1 MCRPS
6 SNIGLGREVNGPR
19 ITSAGPPAAYI
30 PSRTYGP
37 IGRRW
42 EVPVVGSGER
52 MSEPERQLTQQSQTG
67 AARHELSARQRE
79 KLNFIWSVK
88 EALRDHYKRHQ
99 YQDVILPFCVLR
111 RLDCVL
117 ESTKDKVVAKAT
129 ELGSDTWDAATDVLA
144 HAAGQPFWNASMFT
158 FSSLLAD
165 QHNIRRN
172 VHAYVRGFSP
182 NARDALVRFG
192 LPTQID
198 KMAEAEILYMVVKQF
213 AEIDL
218 HPDVV
223 SNLEMGYIYEELIRV
238 TADLS
243 NEEAGEHFTPRE
255 VIELMVNVLFA
266 DDDRLQVPSKIFTVY
281 DPACG
286 TGGMLTVAEDHLRR
300 INPTARLHLFGQELQ
315 PESYAVCR
323 TDMLLKGQDA
333 SRIVFGD
340 SFTQDGHAGQRFD
353 YMLANPPFGKDW
365 KTIEKAIK
373 AEHTD
378 HGFDGRFGAGLPA
391 TSDGQIL
398 FLQQMIS
405 KMRPVE
411 DGGSRIAVVFNGS
424 PLFSGDAGSGMSE
437 IRRWI
442 IENDWLD
449 AIIGLPDQLFYNT
462 GISTYVWVVTNRKRP
477 GRQGRVQLI
486 DARELFTK
494 MRKSLGNKR
503 NELTPA
509 HIAEI
514 TALYEDFTGGDRSKI
529 LPNSAFGYRKV
540 TVERPLRV
548 RYELTG
554 EALDG
559 LAKVKAV
566 EKLGDDAAT
575 LIDGLRDLVGR
586 RFDASADLE
595 AELAPVWEKVGKVAA
610 PVRKAVLA
618 AAIVRDPDAAVVE
631 TKKGPE
637 SDPELRDTEN
647 IPLDEDIDEFIAR
660 EVLPYAPDAW
670 VDESKTKVGYEI
682 PFTRHFYKYVPPRPL
697 AEIDADIKASQQ
709 RILALLAEVTE

>member
-1 MCRPS
+1 MAQTGKRKGS
-6 SNIGLGREVNGPR
+6 SLQ
-19 ITSAGPPAAYI
+19 AGGA
-30 PSRTYGP
+30 
-37 IGRRW
+37 GRR
-42 EVPVVGSGER
+42 
-52 MSEPERQLTQQSQTG
+52 
-67 AARHELSARQRE
+67 ELSAKQRE
-79 KLNFIWSVK
+79 KLSFIWSVK
-88 EALRDHYKRHQ
+88 ETLRDHYKRHQ

-117 ESTKDKVVAKAT
+117 EPTKDKVVAKA
-129 ELGSDTWDAATDVLA
+129 EKLGTDMWDAATDVLA
-144 HAAGQPFWNASMFT
+144 HAAGQPFWNASKFT

-192 LPTQID
+192 LPNQID
-198 KMAEAEILYMVVKQF
+198 KMAEAGILYLVVKQF

-218 HPDVV
+218 HPEVV

-266 DDDRLQVPSKIFTVY
+266 DDDRLQAKSKIFTVY

-286 TGGMLTVAEDHLRR
+286 TGGMLTVAEEHLRR
-300 INPTARLHLFGQELQ
+300 INPSARLHLFGQEVQ

-340 SFTQDGHAGQRFD
+340 SFTHDGHKGPRFD
-353 YMLANPPFGKDW
+353 YMLANPPYGKDW

-373 AEHTD
+373 REHAD

-405 KMRPVE
+405 KMRPVS

-477 GRQGRVQLI
+477 ERQGKVQLI
-486 DARELFTK
+486 DARELYAK

-503 NELTPA
+503 NELTPD
-509 HIAEI
+509 HIAQI
-514 TALYEDFTGGDRSKI
+514 TALYEDFTEGERSKI
-529 LPNSAFGYRKV
+529 LSNAAFGYHKV
-540 TVERPLRV
+540 TVERPLRI
-548 RYELTG
+548 RYEISPDTI
-554 EALDG
+554 A
-559 LAKVKAV
+559 AV
-566 EKLGDDAAT
+566 EAGKTFAKLEEDTRAVVREVLANLEGTTATTIEQFEKVFVPEAVMVWADHGWETEEGETGDIAWSLEITKAQAKT
-575 LIDGLRDLVGR
+575 LL
-586 RFDASADLE
+586 ADLTV
-595 AELAPVWEKVGKVAA
+595 P
-610 PVRKAVLA
+610 
-618 AAIVRDPDAAVVE
+618 DPDGDPVTDRKGVVQ
-631 TKKGPE
+631 P
-637 SDPELRDTEN
+637 DPGLRDTEV
-647 IPLDEDIDEFIAR
+647 IPLGGDIEAFIAR

-670 VDESKTKVGYEI
+670 VDHEKTRVGYEI

-709 RILALLAEVTE
+709 RILKLLAEVTE

>member
-1 MCRPS
+1 MSPAQEHRP
-6 SNIGLGREVNGPR
+6 GHVLG
-19 ITSAGPPAAYI
+19 AK
-30 PSRTYGP
+30 
-37 IGRRW
+37 
-42 EVPVVGSGER
+42 
-52 MSEPERQLTQQSQTG
+52 QQ
-67 AARHELSARQRE
+67 E

-88 EALRDHYKRHQ
+88 ETLRDHYKRHQ

-117 ESTKDKVVAKAT
+117 EPTKDEVVAKAD
-129 ELGSDTWDAATDVLA
+129 ELGADKWDAATEVLA
-144 HAAGQPFWNASMFT
+144 HVAGQSFWNASKFT
-158 FSSLLAD
+158 FGGLLAD

-182 NARDALVRFG
+182 NARDALERFG
-192 LPTQID
+192 LPNQID
-198 KMAEAEILYMVVKQF
+198 KLAEAEILYMVVKQF

-218 HPDVV
+218 HPHVV
-223 SNLEMGYIYEELIRV
+223 SNLEMGYIYEELVRV

-266 DDDRLQVPSKIFTVY
+266 DDDRLHAQSKIFTVY

-286 TGGMLTVAEDHLRR
+286 TGGMLSVAEDHLRA
-300 INPTARLHLFGQELQ
+300 INESARLHLFGQELQ

-340 SFTQDGHAGQRFD
+340 SFTNDGHKRRRFD
-353 YMLANPPFGKDW
+353 YMLANPPYGKDW

-373 AEHTD
+373 AEHAD
-378 HGFDGRFGAGLPA
+378 LGFEGRFGAGLPA

-462 GISTYVWVVTNRKRP
+462 GISTYVWVVTNRKRAE
-477 GRQGRVQLI
+477 RQGKVQLI

-503 NELTPA
+503 NELTPG

-514 TALYEDFTGGDRSKI
+514 TALYEDFTESDRSKI

-548 RYELTG
+548 RYELTADAVANLQG
-554 EALDG
+554 
-559 LAKVKAV
+559 VKAISN
-566 EKLGDDAAT
+566 LGADAAV
-575 LIDGLRDLVGR
+575 LIDALGDLVGVKY
-586 RFDASADLE
+586 DSQKDLE
-595 AELAPVWEKVGKVAA
+595 AALGPVWTKIGKVGA
-610 PVRKAVLA
+610 PVRKAVIISA
-618 AAIVRDPDAAVVE
+618 MVRDEEADPVRNKHGFEADA
-631 TKKGPE
+631 
-637 SDPELRDTEN
+637 ELRDTEN
-647 IPLDEDIDEFIAR
+647 IPLDEDVDAFIER
-660 EVLPYAPDAW
+660 EVLPFAPGAW
-670 VDESKTKVGYEI
+670 VDDTKTKVGYEI
-682 PFTRHFYKYVPPRPL
+682 PFTRLFYTYVPPRPL

-709 RILALLAEVTE
+709 RILRLLEEVTE

>member
-1 MCRPS
+1 MTDLS
-6 SNIGLGREVNGPR
+6 GGP
-19 ITSAGPPAAYI
+19 GPTPA
-30 PSRTYGP
+30 
-37 IGRRW
+37 
-42 EVPVVGSGER
+42 VG
-52 MSEPERQLTQQSQTG
+52 
-67 AARHELSARQRE
+67 LSAKQRE
-79 KLNFIWSVK
+79 KVNFIWSVK
-88 EALRDHYKRHQ
+88 ETLRDHYKRHQ

-117 ESTKDKVVAKAT
+117 EPTKDAVVAKAD
-129 ELGSDTWDAATDVLA
+129 EIGSDKWDAASDVLA
-144 HAAGQPFWNASMFT
+144 HVAGQPFWNASRFT
-158 FSSLLAD
+158 FGGLLAD
-165 QHNIRRN
+165 QHNVRQN

-192 LPTQID
+192 LPNQID
-198 KMAEAEILYMVVKQF
+198 KMAEAQILYMVVKQF

-218 HPDVV
+218 HPDAV

-266 DDDRLQVPSKIFTVY
+266 DDDRLLTPSRIFTVY

-286 TGGMLTVAEDHLRR
+286 TGGMLSVAEDHLRS
-300 INPTARLHLFGQELQ
+300 INPSARLHLFGQELQ

-323 TDMLLKGQDA
+323 TDMLLKGQGA

-340 SFTQDGHAGQRFD
+340 SFTQDGHAGRRFD
-353 YMLANPPFGKDW
+353 YMLANPPYGKDW
-365 KTIEKAIK
+365 KTIEKAIRS
-373 AEHTD
+373 EHAY
-378 HGFDGRFGAGLPA
+378 GFDGRFGAGLPG

-405 KMRPVE
+405 KMQPID

-442 IENDWLD
+442 IESDWLD

-462 GISTYVWVVTNRKRP
+462 GIYTYVWVVTNRKRP
-477 GRQGRVQLI
+477 ERRGHVQLI
-486 DARELFTK
+486 DARQLYAK

-503 NELTPA
+503 NELTRS

-514 TALYEDFTGGDRSKI
+514 TALYEDFTDGERSKV

-548 RYELTG
+548 RYEITDETVTAVAAVKPVVSLG
-554 EALDG
+554 ERAGVLLDALGG
-559 LAKVKAV
+559 LIG
-566 EKLGDDAAT
+566 ERYPTLAA
-575 LIDGLRDLVGR
+575 
-586 RFDASADLE
+586 LE
-595 AELAPVWEKVGKVAA
+595 TALAPVWVKLAKVGA
-610 PVRKAVLA
+610 PVRKAVVGA
-618 AAIVRDPDAAVVE
+618 AMVRDHDAEPVR
-631 TKKGPE
+631 TKKGYEP
-637 SDPELRDTEN
+637 DPELRDTEN
-647 IPLDEDIDEFIAR
+647 IPLDEAVDAFIER
-660 EVLPYAPDAW
+660 EVLPFAPDAW

-682 PFTRHFYKYVPPRPL
+682 PFTRQFYRYVPPRPL
-697 AEIDADIKASQQ
+697 AEIDADIEASQQ
-709 RILALLAEVTE
+709 RILKLLSEVTE

>member
-1 MCRPS
+1 MAEP
-6 SNIGLGREVNGPR
+6 
-19 ITSAGPPAAYI
+19 
-30 PSRTYGP
+30 
-37 IGRRW
+37 
-42 EVPVVGSGER
+42 GS
-52 MSEPERQLTQQSQTG
+52 QLTQQSQT
-67 AARHELSARQRE
+67 AAGRHELSARQRE

-88 EALRDHYKRHQ
+88 ETLRDHYKRHQ

-111 RLDCVL
+111 RLDNVL
-117 ESTKDKVVAKAT
+117 EPTKDKVVAKAD
-129 ELGSDTWDAATDVLA
+129 ELGADKWDAATDMLA
-144 HAAGQPFWNASMFT
+144 HAAGQPFWNASKFT

-172 VHAYVRGFSP
+172 VHAYVRGYSP

-198 KMAEAEILYMVVKQF
+198 KMAEADILYMVVKQF

-223 SNLEMGYIYEELIRV
+223 SNLEMGYIYEELVRV

-286 TGGMLTVAEDHLRR
+286 TGGMLTVAEDHLLR
-300 INPTARLHLFGQELQ
+300 INPTARLHLFGQEIQ

-340 SFTQDGHAGQRFD
+340 SFTQDGHASQRFD

-373 AEHTD
+373 AEHAD

-405 KMRPVE
+405 KMCPAE

-477 GRQGRVQLI
+477 ERKGKVQLI
-486 DARELFTK
+486 DARELFAK
-494 MRKSLGNKR
+494 MQKSLGNKR

-509 HIAEI
+509 HIVEI
-514 TALYEDFTGGDRSKI
+514 TNLYEDFTESDRSKI
-529 LPNSAFGYRKV
+529 LSNSAFGYRKV

-548 RYELTG
+548 RYEINAETS
-554 EALDG
+554 ALVMGSTTFANLDDG
-559 LAKVKAV
+559 TQNVLSEVL
-566 EKLGDDAAT
+566 E
-575 LIDGLRDLVGR
+575 RLVG
-586 RFDASADLE
+586 ASATTLDQLE
-595 AELAPVWEKVGKVAA
+595 KEFVPEAVRVRAAHGQPFEEVATGDVA
-610 PVRKAVLA
+610 WALGITKSQAKAVLA
-618 AAIVRDPDAAVVE
+618 DLTVRDPDGDPV
-631 TKKGPE
+631 TDRKGSIQP
-637 SDPELRDTEN
+637 DPGLRDTEN
-647 IPLDEDIDEFIAR
+647 IPLDEDLEEFIER

-670 VDESKTKVGYEI
+670 VDETKTKIGYEI
-682 PFTRHFYKYVPPRPL
+682 PFTRHFYKYIPPRPL

-709 RILALLAEVTE
+709 RILALLAQVTE

>member
-1 MCRPS
+1 MTDQH
-6 SNIGLGREVNGPR
+6 NA
-19 ITSAGPPAAYI
+19 AGPAGA
-30 PSRTYGP
+30 SA
-37 IGRRW
+37 
-42 EVPVVGSGER
+42 PVG
-52 MSEPERQLTQQSQTG
+52 
-67 AARHELSARQRE
+67 HELSAKQRE

-88 EALRDHYKRHQ
+88 ETLRDHYKRHQ

-117 ESTKDKVVAKAT
+117 EPTKDAVVAKAT
-129 ELGSDTWDAATDVLA
+129 ELGSDKWDAATDVLA
-144 HAAGQPFWNASMFT
+144 HVAGQQFWNASKFT
-158 FSSLLAD
+158 FPSLLAD

-182 NARDALVRFG
+182 NARDALMRFG
-192 LPTQID
+192 LPNQID
-198 KMAEAEILYMVVKQF
+198 KMAEAGILYMVVKQF

-266 DDDRLQVPSKIFTVY
+266 DDDRLHEPSKIFTVY

-300 INPTARLHLFGQELQ
+300 INSTARLHLFGQELQ

-323 TDMLLKGQDA
+323 TDMLLKGQNA
-333 SRIVFGD
+333 SEIVFGD
-340 SFTQDGHAGQRFD
+340 SFTQDGHKGKRFD
-353 YMLANPPFGKDW
+353 YMLANPPYGKDW

-373 AEHTD
+373 KEHAD
-378 HGFDGRFGAGLPA
+378 LGFDGRFGAGLPA

-411 DGGSRIAVVFNGS
+411 EGGSRIAVVFNGS

-449 AIIGLPDQLFYNT
+449 AIIGLPEQLFYNT
-462 GISTYVWVVTNRKRP
+462 GIFTYVWVVTNRKRP
-477 GRQGRVQLI
+477 ERQGKVQLI
-486 DARELFTK
+486 DARELYAK

-503 NELTPA
+503 YELTA
-509 HIAEI
+509 EHIAEV
-514 TALYEDFTGGDRSKI
+514 TALYEDFTENDRSRI

-548 RYELTG
+548 RYALTDQ
-554 EALDG
+554 A
-559 LAKVKAV
+559 
-566 EKLGDDAAT
+566 
-575 LIDGLRDLVGR
+575 IDGLLAVAVVARLGDEAEALADALRGLVGDT
-586 RFDASADLE
+586 FAGGAQFE
-595 AELAPVWEKVGKVAA
+595 AALAPVWAKVGKVGA
-610 PVRKAVLA
+610 PVKKAVAA
-618 AAIVRDPDAAVVE
+618 AAIQRDPGAEPVE
-631 TKKGPE
+631 GANGRLEP
-637 SDPELRDTEN
+637 DPELRDTEK
-647 IPLDEDIDEFIAR
+647 IPLSEEVASFIER
-660 EVLPYAPDAW
+660 EVYPFAPDAW
-670 VDESKTKVGYEI
+670 VDDSKTKLGYEI
-682 PFTRHFYKYVPPRPL
+682 LFARQFYRYVPPRDL
-697 AEIDADIKASQQ
+697 AEIDADIAASQ
-709 RILALLAEVTE
+709 RHILSLLSEVME

>member
-1 MCRPS
+1 MTD
-6 SNIGLGREVNGPR
+6 L
-19 ITSAGPPAAYI
+19 AGPPGPTPAA
-30 PSRTYGP
+30 G
-37 IGRRW
+37 
-42 EVPVVGSGER
+42 
-52 MSEPERQLTQQSQTG
+52 
-67 AARHELSARQRE
+67 LSAKQRE
-79 KLNFIWSVK
+79 KVNFIWSVK
-88 EALRDHYKRHQ
+88 ETLRDHYKRHQ

-117 ESTKDKVVAKAT
+117 EPTKDAVVAKAD
-129 ELGSDTWDAATDVLA
+129 EIGSDKWDAASDVLA
-144 HAAGQPFWNASMFT
+144 HVAGQPFWNASRFT
-158 FSSLLAD
+158 FGGLLAD
-165 QHNIRRN
+165 QHNVRQN

-192 LPTQID
+192 LPNQID
-198 KMAEAEILYMVVKQF
+198 KLAEAQILYMVVKQF

-218 HPDVV
+218 HPDAV
-223 SNLEMGYIYEELIRV
+223 SNLEMGYIYEQLIRV

-266 DDDRLQVPSKIFTVY
+266 DDDRLLTPSRIFTVY

-286 TGGMLTVAEDHLRR
+286 TGGMLSVAEDHLRS
-300 INPTARLHLFGQELQ
+300 INPSARLHLFGQELQ

-323 TDMLLKGQDA
+323 TDMLLKGQGA

-340 SFTQDGHAGQRFD
+340 SFTQDGHAGRRFD
-353 YMLANPPFGKDW
+353 YMLANPPYGKDW
-365 KTIEKAIK
+365 KTIEKAIRS
-373 AEHTD
+373 EHAL
-378 HGFDGRFGAGLPA
+378 GFDGRFGAGLPG

-405 KMRPVE
+405 KMQTVD

-462 GISTYVWVVTNRKRP
+462 GIYTYVWVVTNRKRP
-477 GRQGRVQLI
+477 ERRGHVQLI
-486 DARELFTK
+486 DARQLYAK

-503 NELTPA
+503 NELTRS

-514 TALYEDFTGGDRSKI
+514 TALYEDFTDGERSKV

-548 RYELTG
+548 RYEITDETG
-554 EALDG
+554 SAVAAVKPVVNLGERAGVLLDALG
-559 LAKVKAV
+559 
-566 EKLGDDAAT
+566 G
-575 LIDGLRDLVGR
+575 LVGER
-586 RFDASADLE
+586 YPTLGALESA
-595 AELAPVWEKVGKVAA
+595 LAPVWAKLGKIGV
-610 PVRKAVLA
+610 PVRKAVVGA
-618 AAIVRDPDAAVVE
+618 AMVRDPDAEPVP
-631 TKKGPE
+631 TKKGYEP
-637 SDPELRDTEN
+637 DPELRDTEN
-647 IPLDEDIDEFIAR
+647 VPLDEAVDAFIER
-660 EVLPYAPDAW
+660 EVLPFAPDAW

-682 PFTRHFYKYVPPRPL
+682 PFTRHFYRYVPPRPL

-709 RILALLAEVTE
+709 RILKLLAEVTE